1 MKALGWLR
9 FGLRGAQSEE
19 LKRVRQRTDQMLRR
33 QEAQKEQ
40 EVGDPEREAT
50 PAS

>member
-40 EVGDPEREAT
+40 EVGNPERESA

>member
-1 MKALGWLR
+1 MKALGRLR

-40 EVGDPEREAT
+40 EVGSPERESA

>member
-9 FGLRGAQSEE
+9 FGRSRAQSDE
-19 LKRVRQRTDQMLRR
+19 LMKVRRQTDQMLKR

-40 EVGDPEREAT
+40 EVGNPDREAA